1 MARRIV
7 ETVQEVEVEVEE
19 TEKTAE
25 NTYVLSQKT
34 KYNADDEKA
43 YAFDVIL
50 DFTDVE
56 IQELYKFSAKSLVIA
71 IRPQWKEDKVL
82 EEFEKA
88 GKVRFPVRQF
98 LDRERSRGPV
108 VITAEN
114 LARQMGIPV
123 ETAEMLMMA
132 MRNNPQSLQEQLV
145 AITEK

>member
-1 MARRIV
+1 MARRKV
-7 ETVQEVEVEVEE
+7 VEVEEVNETEVNEEEVNEEEVEE

-25 NTYVLSQKT
+25 SLFVLKQKT

-114 LARQMGIPV
+114 LARRLNAHGRFGVIGV
-123 ETAEMLMMA
+123 F
-132 MRNNPQSLQEQLV
+132 R
-145 AITEK
+145 